1 MRHLLVIL
9 AFFILRPLAA
19 QDKVF
24 FLNGQVKKG
33 IVVSI
38 ARDAVF
44 FKTSDTSTIQRIPKT
59 ELLLVEN
66 YKGVRYVFGREPAKD
81 PRENAR
87 DTLRIAANPKQ
98 HYLGI
103 QPLGILAGRG
113 TLVYEHFTKN
123 NRIGFVI
130 PLSVTFDPF
139 GTLYN
144 TRIDTSR
151 NAIRRISG
159 INFIAGM
166 DVNFYIGKKSSPRFF
181 LGPRVRYGT
190 DLFLRGIEA
199 YSLQTQVGWKIEDD
213 RGIFTQHLSVGFGFV
228 RILSSP
234 LGTLI
239 NPRQS
244 YGWYSLNYRL
254 GVRW

>member
-1 MRHLLVIL
+1 MRSLFVIL
-9 AFFILRPLAA
+9 AIFTLLSLQA

-24 FLNGQVKKG
+24 FANGQVKHG

-38 ARDAVF
+38 AKDAVF
-44 FKTSDTSTIQRIPKT
+44 FKTSDTSAVQRFPKKD
-59 ELLLVEN
+59 LLLIEN
-66 YKGVRYVFGREPAKD
+66 YKGVRYVFGRDAASEG
-81 PRENAR
+81 RENRA
-87 DTLRIAANPKQ
+87 DTVKIAVNPKR
-98 HYLGI
+98 HYFGI
-103 QPLGILAGRG
+103 QPLAVLVGRG
-113 TLVYEHFTKN
+113 TFVYEHFTKN
-123 NRIGFVI
+123 DRIGFVV
-130 PLSVTFDPF
+130 PLSITFDPF
-139 GTLYN
+139 GVFYN
-144 TRIDTSR
+144 TQIDTNR

-159 INFIAGM
+159 FNFIAGA

-181 LGPRVRYGT
+181 IGPRVRYGT

-199 YSLQTQVGWKIEDD
+199 YTLQTQVGWKIEDAQ
-213 RGIFTQHLSVGFGFV
+213 GIFTQHLSVGFGFV

-254 GVRW
+254 GIRW